1 MQEAENLKERIL
13 KTATAKMTVAG
24 VRSVSIDDICRE
36 LGISK
41 KTFYVYF
48 ESKDQLLEAFL
59 EQHVAHMRR
68 QIWRQLDNHAIIKII
83 KNRLPF
89 FKKIN
94 DVRQIPSLVYDLR
107 KYYPQL
113 MQAHLLKVREVVQEA
128 MAEFLRR
135 GMEEGIF
142 REDLDVEKTSEI
154 FAALHRIMM
163 DKLLETQQPKIVTNA
178 KYALDIFFR
187 GLISHQGE
195 QMILEELKSEK

>member
-1 MQEAENLKERIL
+1 MQEADNLKERIL
-13 KTATAKMTVAG
+13 ETATAKMTVAG

-59 EQHVAHMRR
+59 EQHVAQMRR

-83 KNRLPF
+83 KNSLPF

-94 DVRQIPSLVYDLR
+94 DVRQVPSLVYDLR

-113 MQAHLLKVREVVQEA
+113 MQAHLLQVREVVQEA

-142 REDLDVEKTSEI
+142 REDLDVEKTAEI

-163 DKLLETQQPKIVTNA
+163 DKLLETQHPKIVANS
-178 KYALDIFFR
+178 KYAIDIFFR

-195 QMILEELKSEK
+195 QMILEELKSE